1 MVVIK
6 KFRIKNFK
14 KKNILASFENVS
26 ISFGQR
32 QILDNINF
40 NINSGE
46 IIGLLGPNG
55 AGKST
60 IFNLLIGLLKPDFG
74 KIYIENINVTN
85 SSVSLRAKKFKIGYV
100 PQYGGY
106 FHDLTL
112 LENLN
117 AAAEILIKN
126 KNDRIN
132 HVNYLI
138 SKFTLEN
145 LQNIKAKFL
154 SGGQKRKLVICMALL
169 SNPKI
174 LLCDEIFAA
183 LDVLTIHMLKEIL
196 VNLQKENPN
205 MCIMICEHQAKEL
218 LSVVDRA
225 MILSDYKIVAEGSP
239 NQLIKNESAKYHYF
253 GDYFS

>member
-85 SSVSLRAKKFKIGYV
+85 SSISLRAKKFKIGYV

-205 MCIMICEHQAKEL
+205 MSIMICEHQAKEL

-239 NQLIKNESAKYHYF
+239 NQLIKNESAKSHYF

>member
-14 KKNILASFENVS
+14 KKNILASFEDVS

-40 NINSGE
+40 NINSGA

-55 AGKST
+55 ARKST

-106 FHDLTL
+106 F
-112 LENLN
+112 
-117 AAAEILIKN
+117 
-126 KNDRIN
+126 
-132 HVNYLI
+132 
-138 SKFTLEN
+138 
-145 LQNIKAKFL
+145 
-154 SGGQKRKLVICMALL
+154 
-169 SNPKI
+169 
-174 LLCDEIFAA
+174 
-183 LDVLTIHMLKEIL
+183 
-196 VNLQKENPN
+196 
-205 MCIMICEHQAKEL
+205 
-218 LSVVDRA
+218 
-225 MILSDYKIVAEGSP
+225 
-239 NQLIKNESAKYHYF
+239 
-253 GDYFS
+253 

>member
-117 AAAEILIKN
+117 AAAEILIEN

-183 LDVLTIHMLKEIL
+183 LDVLTIRMLKEIL

-239 NQLIKNESAKYHYF
+239 NQLIKNESAKTHYF

>member
-239 NQLIKNESAKYHYF
+239 NQLIKNESAKTHYF

>member
-85 SSVSLRAKKFKIGYV
+85 SSVSFRAKKFKIGYV

-154 SGGQKRKLVICMALL
+154 SVGQKRKLVICMALL

-205 MCIMICEHQAKEL
+205 MSIMICEHQAKEL

-239 NQLIKNESAKYHYF
+239 NQLIKNESAKTHYF

>member
-154 SGGQKRKLVICMALL
+154 SGGQKRKLVISMALL

-225 MILSDYKIVAEGSP
+225 MILSEYKIIAEGSP
-239 NQLIKNESAKYHYF
+239 NQLIKNESAKSHYF

>member
-14 KKNILASFENVS
+14 KKNILARFENVS

-239 NQLIKNESAKYHYF
+239 NQLIKNESAKSHYF